1 MLSQPV
7 DDADVEAPIRPE
19 IFYWFATP
27 EDFDEEGN
35 LHLDLNTGRLR
46 HRWVPDQKSRAR
58 LYIRDHP
65 HAEGLR
71 SRGRLQIIVKIQAFE
86 EIEDVTEKYPQAMLK
101 GMKGK
106 VIKTPLSMVIPKF
119 SRKEPVYPSYTMGT
133 TDFINVEPPLEVAS
147 IQHGIL
153 SEQEIEDMSVMQ
165 VISAELMDPMDPKN
179 KTPVPDGLYD
189 LRMGA
194 LHTQPACG
202 TCGLGRQPLDATR
215 SCPGH
220 FGYIDLVIP
229 IPKFLYLGKKGSQ
242 ASTSAPILYTLNRVC
257 HHCSKIPL
265 PDEKLDEIK
274 SQVQALLESGMA
286 NANGFTKIRQL
297 YAPYFEDTGYS
308 CPHCGEYTTKFN
320 FSHYTANFFTV
331 HPNIDYKSGIKII
344 DYEGVYT
351 IFNDIS
357 DETAKMLGFNP
368 PHSHPR
374 DLFFKKLPVIPNQA
388 RPVLQIPGN
397 PLPQIDGLTR
407 LYQDV
412 LALDEQL
419 RSAIN
424 TGSQSG
430 INFNRTKLYHAVSRI
445 TDNLNTTIGSG
456 GDLKMRTSSG
466 AEKTA
471 SFQGLLNRLTGKK
484 GRFRANLQ
492 SKYVEEVSYST
503 VAPHGALAIDEVGV
517 PISVCMRSTVEE
529 IVDEENIDR
538 LKEAVINGATEY
550 PGALHI
556 YLDGDRSHAD
566 GINHKQL
573 NKANRDR
580 REIWAEQMTYGTLVK
595 RHLIKGDIG
604 LFNRA
609 PSLHRQSIM
618 AVTVIPMDQKNFSF
632 NATIC
637 DPFNADYDG
646 DAMKLHFLK
655 TPEAI
660 EEAKKYMYIDKNIIH
675 ARHGRLAIANDQDQ
689 VSGTY
694 LLTHTDL
701 RRRNEWNKSTGLGFT
716 DEGIPYVAK
725 RIAIEMYSHVFYK
738 DRKSGEKV
746 FLTSLPESDYTSP
759 TGEKCYTGRALFS
772 HLFTVIDAE
781 YVSAVFA
788 GVTPITE
795 EKDGEVAIKRINGNP
810 EYETIEIINGNL
822 IKGTLEKGAFGTQ
835 ESSIAPSFFYHEGY
849 EAAYE
854 KLCHFIELATRLGL
868 AAHRGIGFSLGI
880 ADVAGGEEAN
890 KEIDEAFIETSKKVQ
905 EIQNAYENKTLSE
918 DVAVGRQEKIDADR
932 DPLGFM
938 EEKIQDITSK
948 FEKDILAPV
957 QDYQGAG
964 NAMQIS
970 VRSKARGKD
979 SNVQQMGAS
988 YGLVSLSGQRIR
1000 AGINPNRVLPHYP
1013 MDPEE
1018 STSPVYSGFI
1028 RSSYS
1033 MGMQPTEYWM
1043 TSTGGRRST
1052 VESGMGNIST
1062 SGYLERKLI
1071 KGMESYVVDKDL
1083 RTVSLRSGLVISPIA
1098 GEDGLKSYHSRGN
1111 DPLVNEKG
1119 RVITLQ
1125 PMLYDFKCKHGL
1137 FLESASQEGSC
1148 PDCTKGSDISHFRKT
1163 IAAESKSDRIKPS
1176 EKTIRSIEK
1185 ILEVREVTKPNV
1197 GKMAKKLVKYYRD
1210 SLSRPGEAIGAVAA
1224 ACLGEPATQA
1234 ALRTFHFAGKAS
1246 FQGSIDRLKQIL
1258 ESPTAKPKD
1267 IKDPRTILRLKE
1279 GISERTAQKIADA
1292 LRPVKAHRIIDLV
1305 SYDLTSNSITVS
1317 FLWNKFD
1324 MYGISKE
1331 VLFNQLK
1338 RALQSY
1344 PVTIMNTILD
1354 YNGVLVLAMNS
1365 DNPEDY
1371 LLCKERMMNTMINGI
1386 GDMEYSVYLRDP
1398 SKDEINLDGYTKRY
1412 TIDIRDSSNT
1422 LFEKLEVFDQ
1432 EIDFKYTDT
1441 TNLKWIYDKF
1451 GLEAVL
1457 MEITDSI
1464 DFQMNGGPDAKGIGD
1479 YDYRYARTIADSM
1492 GEYGELRKLGPN
1504 GTAGKGNPSML
1515 GGCSLEQ
1522 QYAIIQGSSMLG
1534 NFDPMMGVAESIV
1547 VGNIVKIGDYAPS
1560 DQ

>member
-1 MLSQPV
+1 MLSQPANDGETEEPAKPTEFFWV
-7 DDADVEAPIRPE
+7 V
-19 IFYWFATP
+19 TP

-35 LHLDLNTGRLR
+35 LNLEINTGRLR
-46 HRWVPDQKSRAR
+46 HRWVPSSKSSARA
-58 LYIRDHP
+58 YIRDHP

-71 SRGRLQIIVKIQAFE
+71 SRGNLQLIVKIFAFE
-86 EIEDVTEKYPQAMLK
+86 VEDVTELYPQAMLE

-106 VIKTPLSMVIPKF
+106 VIKTPLSIVM
-119 SRKEPVYPSYTMGT
+119 PVLNKRERSYPSYSLGR

-147 IQHGIL
+147 MQHGIL
-153 SEQEIEDMSVMQ
+153 TEDEIEAMSVMQ
-165 VISAELMDPMDPKN
+165 VISAETMDPADPKSR
-179 KTPVPDGLYD
+179 TPVPDGIHD

-194 LHTQPACG
+194 LYESPTCE
-202 TCGLGRQPLDATR
+202 TCGLGRHPLDATR

-220 FGYIDLVIP
+220 FGHIDLSVP
-229 IPKFLYLGKKGSQ
+229 VPKFLYLGKDGSK
-242 ASTSAPILYTLNRVC
+242 ASRSAPLLYTLNRVC
-257 HHCSKIPL
+257 HSCSKIPL

-274 SQVQALLESGMA
+274 SQVQTLIETGMA

-297 YAPYFEDTGYS
+297 YNPLFEGTGS
-308 CPHCGEYTTKFN
+308 TCPHCGEYTPRFEFT
-320 FSHYTANFFTV
+320 HYLARFYTPFPT
-331 HPNIDYKSGIKII
+331 IDYKSGSNSI
-344 DYEGVYT
+344 DYAGVYT

-357 DETAKMLGFNP
+357 DETARLLGFNP

-388 RPVLQIPGN
+388 RPILEIPGN

-412 LALDEQL
+412 LAIDEQL
-419 RSAIN
+419 RSATNRGIASSIRRN
-424 TGSQSG
+424 TQA
-430 INFNRTKLYHAVSRI
+430 LYHAVSRV
-445 TDNLNTTIGSG
+445 TDNLNKTIGSG
-456 GDLKMRTSSG
+456 GDKKMRTASG
-466 AEKTA
+466 AEKTE
-471 SFQGLLNRLTGKK
+471 SFKGILNRLSGKK

-492 SKYVEEVSYST
+492 SKYVEEVGYSA
-503 VAPHGALAIDEVGV
+503 VAPNGALAIDEVGV

-529 IVDEENIDR
+529 IVDKENIDR
-538 LKEAVINGATEY
+538 LKDAVINGASVY
-550 PGALHI
+550 PGALSI
-556 YLDGDRSHAD
+556 YLDGDRTNYDGSNQKTMKEGSLEIREKWAD
-566 GINHKQL
+566 L
-573 NKANRDR
+573 
-580 REIWAEQMTYGTLVK
+580 MTYGTLVK
-595 RHLIKGDIG
+595 RHIIKGDIG

-646 DAMKLHFLK
+646 DAMKLHFLQ

-675 ARHGRLAIANDQDQ
+675 ARHGKMAIANDQDQ

-781 YVSAVFA
+781 YVSAVFT

-795 EKDGEVAIKRINGNP
+795 EKDGEVVIKRVNEKP
-810 EYETIEIINGNL
+810 VYETIEIINGKL

-835 ESSIAPSFFYHEGY
+835 ESSIAPAFFYHEGY

-868 AAHRGIGFSLGI
+868 AAHRGIGFSLGL
-880 ADVAGGEEAN
+880 ADVSGGKVAN
-890 KEIDEAFIETSKKVQ
+890 KEIDKNFIETAK
-905 EIQNAYENKTLSE
+905 EIQFIQEAYESRQLIQ

-938 EEKIQDITSK
+938 EEKIQDITSN
-948 FEKDILAPV
+948 FEKGVLRPV

-979 SNVQQMGAS
+979 SNVQQMGGS
-988 YGLVSLSGQRIR
+988 YGLVSLSGQRVR

-1018 STSPVYSGFI
+1018 STNPVYSGFI

-1098 GEDGLKSYHSRGN
+1098 GEDGLKAYHSRGN
-1111 DPLVNEKG
+1111 DPKVNKSG
-1119 RVITLQ
+1119 KIITLQ

-1148 PDCTKGSDISHFRKT
+1148 PDCTKGSDTSHFRKT
-1163 IAAESKSDRIKPS
+1163 ISAEAKSDRIKPS

-1258 ESPTAKPKD
+1258 ESPAAESSK
-1267 IKDPRTILRLKE
+1267 IKDPRTIIRLKE
-1279 GISERTAQKIADA
+1279 GISKERAETIADVI
-1292 LRPVKAHRIIDLV
+1292 RPVKANRVVDLI
-1305 SYDLTSNSITVS
+1305 SYDLTSGSITVS

-1338 RALQSY
+1338 RSLQNY
-1344 PVTIMNTILD
+1344 PVTIMNTTLD
-1354 YNGVLVLAMNS
+1354 YNGILVIAMESNR
-1365 DNPEDY
+1365 PEEY
-1371 LLCKERMMNTMINGI
+1371 LLCKERIMNTMINGI
-1386 GDMEYSVYLRDP
+1386 GNTEYSVYFREADQ
-1398 SKDEINLDGYTKRY
+1398 DEIDLDGYTKRY
-1412 TIDIRDSSNT
+1412 TIDIRNSSND
-1422 LFEKLEVFDQ
+1422 LLEKLELFNE
-1432 EIDFKYTDT
+1432 EIDFQYTDT
-1441 TNLKWIYDKF
+1441 TNLGWIYNKF

-1457 MEITDSI
+1457 MEIADSI
-1464 DFQMNGGPDAKGIGD
+1464 YFQMNGGPGAKGIGE
-1479 YDYRYARTIADSM
+1479 YDYRYCRTIADSM
-1492 GEYGELRKLGPN
+1492 GEYGELRKLGPS
-1504 GTAGKGNPSML
+1504 GSAGKGNPSML

-1522 QYAIIQGSSMLG
+1522 QFAIIQGASMMG
-1534 NFDPMMGVAESIV
+1534 NYDPINGVAESIV
-1547 VGNIVKIGDYAPS
+1547 VGNTVKIGDYVPS